1 MVTAQN
7 EGESSM
13 GTAVLAAYYLL
24 IILQTPVVLPMGD
37 AKRCEAAREA
47 IVASQPM
54 LASGQV
60 ICVASGY

>member
-1 MVTAQN
+1 
-7 EGESSM
+7 M
-13 GTAVLAAYYLL
+13 GTAVLAAYYLI

-47 IVASQPM
+47 IVTSQPK

>member
-1 MVTAQN
+1 
-7 EGESSM
+7 M

-47 IVASQPM
+47 IVASQPK